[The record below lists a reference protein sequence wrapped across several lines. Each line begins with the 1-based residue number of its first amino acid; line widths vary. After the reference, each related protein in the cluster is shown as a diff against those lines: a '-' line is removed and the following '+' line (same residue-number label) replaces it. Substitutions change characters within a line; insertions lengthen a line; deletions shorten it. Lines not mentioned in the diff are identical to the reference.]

1 MNFFSE
7 EGGVL
12 LKNWYKN
19 WKPTFFIGAG
29 ADKKKTDRFRN
40 TGFDLDGV
48 AACWY
53 GDCGGGS
60 QQAGW
65 QDPPLHDPL
74 LRDVRA

>member
-1 MNFFSE
+1 MRRVGCCWKIGTKIES
-7 EGGVL
+7 L
-12 LKNWYKN
+12 L
-19 WKPTFFIGAG
+19 FFIGAG
-29 ADKKKTDRFRN
+29 ADKKKNRFRN